1 MKAYALQTLLPY
13 AVAGK
18 FFHGVGINPVV
29 NPSTVVKAPLPQLS
43 ATDLPQSFDW
53 RDETDAH
60 INFASTSRNQ
70 HIPNCA

>member
-13 AVAGK
+13 AVAGE